1 MPKLGVMLVG
11 WGGNNGST
19 ITGALLANKLGLTWR
34 NKAGEQQAN
43 WYGSLTQASTV
54 RLGTG
59 PHGEEVYVPMSS
71 LLPMVDPDDI
81 VVDGWDISGL
91 NLADSMKRAE
101 VLDPLLQDQL
111 QPLMVKMKPRPS
123 IYDAD
128 FIAANQV

>member
-1 MPKLGVMLVG
+1 MLVG

-19 ITGALLANKLGLTWR
+19 ITAALLANKLGLTW
-34 NKAGEQQAN
+34 KTKTGIQQAN
-43 WYGSLTQASTV
+43 WYGSLTQSSTV

-59 PHGEEVYVPMSS
+59 ADGEEVHVPMSS

-81 VVDGWDISGL
+81 VIDGWDISDY
-91 NLADSMKRAE
+91 NLGDSMNRAQ

-111 QPLMVKMKPRPS
+111 YPLMVKMKPRPS

-128 FIAANQV
+128 FIAANQVKK